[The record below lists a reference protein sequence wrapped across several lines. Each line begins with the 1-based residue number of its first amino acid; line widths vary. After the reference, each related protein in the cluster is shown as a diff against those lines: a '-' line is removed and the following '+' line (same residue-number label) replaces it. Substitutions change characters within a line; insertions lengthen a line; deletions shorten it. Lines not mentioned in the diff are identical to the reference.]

1 MPAQPLDLPTLVTAL
16 MAFIKVIETASAPGP
31 KPAPALDGVSRPET
45 PASDGK
51 SNPAG
56 ELALDVSR
64 PRRGRPRVTDGQPQF
79 EPAHP
84 SLTPG
89 PAPPLGK
96 LLTLKELK
104 ETYKISRPAAYVLI
118 NQGKLERIK
127 IGSRTLITDS
137 SARALMVRA

>member
-56 ELALDVSR
+56 ELALGVSR
-64 PRRGRPRVTDGQPQF
+64 PRRGRGRPRVIDGQTQF

-118 NQGKLERIK
+118 NQGKLERVR
-127 IGSRTLITDS
+127 IGRRCLITDS
-137 SARALMVRA
+137 SARAG